1 MRKLDVS
8 KIMMILVAFMGVLEL
23 SVGKF
28 IMAGIF
34 FILAFAI
41 YRNGGGASMLIR
53 RCTKRKLMHRTLLS
67 SSFTMHLRIWRLR

>member
-34 FILAFAI
+34 FILAFVS
-41 YRNGGGASMLIR
+41 RM
-53 RCTKRKLMHRTLLS
+53 TL
-67 SSFTMHLRIWRLR
+67 